1 MLDGRPRGRRRPC
14 RVLLVGGGT
23 GGHVSPLLAI
33 AEALREIDPEVGFL
47 FLGGR
52 RGREAELVPAAGIP
66 FHATPMPSL
75 RDPDSRLAFL
85 RTIGSAPL
93 AFFDA
98 LAALW
103 RFRPDVCCTTG
114 GIVAIPVT
122 LAARVLR
129 VPVYLWDGNALPGR
143 ATRLLSTFSSR
154 IGVSY
159 EQARRTLPRG
169 RTVLAGTPIRASLL
183 KWTRERGREAF
194 AVPAEAK
201 LVVVSGGSQ
210 GSERVNDALWS
221 ALARLV
227 RHAYVLHITG
237 DKQGARAESRRTN
250 LPPELRDH
258 YIVRTFLGDEM
269 GGALAA
275 ADLAI
280 GRAGASSIAEPLAFG
295 VPLLLIPFGAAME
308 GHQDANA
315 RAMVETGAAL
325 SMREGELDGDRFT
338 AQVSGLLDNPD
349 RLRRMANAARTA
361 GRPQAAQEIARELL
375 SLGGCG

>member
-1 MLDGRPRGRRRPC
+1 MP
-14 RVLLVGGGT
+14 
-23 GGHVSPLLAI
+23 S
-33 AEALREIDPEVGFL
+33 
-47 FLGGR
+47 
-52 RGREAELVPAAGIP
+52 AGIP

-85 RTIGSAPL
+85 RTLVAVPL

-98 LAALW
+98 LSALA

-122 LAARVLR
+122 LAARLMR

-143 ATRLLSTFSSR
+143 ATRLLAALCSR

-159 EQARRTLPRG
+159 EEARRSLPRG

-183 KWTRERGREAF
+183 KWTRQRGRETF
-194 AVPAEAK
+194 AVPADAM

-210 GSERVNDALWS
+210 GSERINDALWS
-221 ALARLV
+221 GLGRIL
-227 RHAYVLHITG
+227 RRAYVLHITG
-237 DKQGARAESRRTN
+237 EKHGARAEARRAN
-250 LPPELRDH
+250 LAPEVRDR
-258 YIVRTFLGDEM
+258 YIVRSFLGDEM

-275 ADLAI
+275 ADLVI

-315 RAMVETGAAL
+315 RAMVEVNAAM
-325 SMREGELDGDRFT
+325 SMREGELDGDRLT
-338 AQVSGLLDNPD
+338 AKVNGLIDDPD
-349 RLRRMANAARTA
+349 RLRRMANAARAA
-361 GRPQAAQEIARELL
+361 GRPQAAKDIARELL
-375 SLGGCG
+375 ALGKCA

>member
-1 MLDGRPRGRRRPC
+1 M
-14 RVLLVGGGT
+14 
-23 GGHVSPLLAI
+23 
-33 AEALREIDPEVGFL
+33 
-47 FLGGR
+47 
-52 RGREAELVPAAGIP
+52 PAAGIA

-75 RDPDSRLAFL
+75 RDPESRLALL
-85 RTIGSAPL
+85 RTLVSVPL

-98 LAALW
+98 LGQML

-114 GIVAIPVT
+114 GVVAIPVT
-122 LAARVLR
+122 LAARLLF

-143 ATRLLSTFSSR
+143 ATRLLARVSSR

-159 EQARRTLPRG
+159 EQARLALPRG

-183 KWTRERGREAF
+183 KWTRERGRETF
-194 AVPAEAK
+194 AVPADAT
-201 LVVVSGGSQ
+201 LIVVSGGSQ

-221 ALARLV
+221 ALGRIIRRA
-227 RHAYVLHITG
+227 HILHITG
-237 DKQGARAESRRTN
+237 DKHGSRAEARKAN
-250 LPPELRDH
+250 LPDEVRDR
-258 YIVRTFLGDEM
+258 YIVRPYLGEEM

-338 AQVSGLLDNPD
+338 SQVVGLLQSPD
-349 RLRRMANAARTA
+349 RLRRMANAAKAA
-361 GRPQAAQEIARELL
+361 GRPQAAHDIARDLL
-375 SLGGCG
+375 SLGGCGP

>member
-1 MLDGRPRGRRRPC
+1 M
-14 RVLLVGGGT
+14 
-23 GGHVSPLLAI
+23 
-33 AEALREIDPEVGFL
+33 
-47 FLGGR
+47 
-52 RGREAELVPAAGIP
+52 PAAGIP

-75 RDPDSRLAFL
+75 RDPESRVALL
-85 RTIGSAPL
+85 RTLVSVPL

-98 LAALW
+98 LAQLV

-114 GIVAIPVT
+114 GVVAIPVT
-122 LAARVLR
+122 LAARLIR

-143 ATRLLSTFSSR
+143 ATRLLASFCSR

-159 EQARRTLPRG
+159 EQARRSLPRG

-183 KWTRERGREAF
+183 KWTRERGRETF
-194 AVPAEAK
+194 VVPADAM

-210 GSERVNDALWS
+210 GSERINDALWS
-221 ALARLV
+221 ALGRIV
-227 RHAYVLHITG
+227 RRAYVLHITG
-237 DKQGARAESRRTN
+237 EKHGGRADARRANLAAEVRER
-250 LPPELRDH
+250 
-258 YIVRTFLGDEM
+258 YIVRSFLGDEM

-275 ADLAI
+275 ADLVI

-295 VPLLLIPFGAAME
+295 IPLLLIPFGAAME

-315 RAMVETGAAL
+315 RAMVETGAAI

-338 AQVSGLLDNPD
+338 AQVSGLIDNPD
-349 RLRRMANAARTA
+349 RLRRMANAARAA

-375 SLGGCG
+375 ALGGCS

>member
-1 MLDGRPRGRRRPC
+1 
-14 RVLLVGGGT
+14 VLLVGGGT

-33 AEALREIDPEVGFL
+33 AEALGEIDPEVGFL
-47 FLGGR
+47 FLGGQ
-52 RGREAELVPAAGIP
+52 RGKEAELVPAAGLP

-75 RDPDSRLAFL
+75 RDPQSRLALL
-85 RTIGSAPL
+85 RTLVGVPL

-98 LAALW
+98 LAQLV

-114 GIVAIPVT
+114 GVVAIPVT
-122 LAARVLR
+122 LAARLMR

-143 ATRLLSTFSSR
+143 ATRLLASFSSR

-159 EQARRTLPRG
+159 EQARHGLPRG

-183 KWTRERGREAF
+183 KWTRERGRETF
-194 AVPAEAK
+194 GVPADAM

-221 ALARLV
+221 ALGRILKSS
-227 RHAYVLHITG
+227 YVLHITG
-237 DKQGARAESRRTN
+237 EKHGARAESRRAN
-250 LPPELRDH
+250 LAAEVRDR
-258 YIVRTFLGDEM
+258 YIVRPFLGDEM

-295 VPLLLIPFGAAME
+295 VPLLVIPFGAAME
-308 GHQDANA
+308 GHQEANA

-338 AQVSGLLDNPD
+338 SQVVGLLQNPD
-349 RLRRMANAARTA
+349 RLRRMANAAKAA
-361 GRPQAAQEIARELL
+361 GRPQAATEIARELL
-375 SLGGCG
+375 TLGGCA

>member
-1 MLDGRPRGRRRPC
+1 M
-14 RVLLVGGGT
+14 
-23 GGHVSPLLAI
+23 

-75 RDPDSRLAFL
+75 RDPESRLALL
-85 RTIGSAPL
+85 RTLVSVPL

-98 LAALW
+98 FAALV
-103 RFRPDVCCTTG
+103 RFGPDVCCTTG
-114 GIVAIPVT
+114 GVVAIPVT
-122 LAARVLR
+122 LAARILR

-143 ATRLLSTFSSR
+143 ATRLLASISSR
-154 IGVSY
+154 IGVSH
-159 EQARRTLPRG
+159 EQARRALPRG

-183 KWTRERGREAF
+183 KWTRERGRDAF
-194 AVPAEAK
+194 AVPADAM

-221 ALARLV
+221 ALGRVV
-227 RHAYVLHITG
+227 RAAYVLHLTG
-237 DKQGARAESRRTN
+237 EKHGARAEARRAN
-250 LPPELRDH
+250 LPAEVRDR
-258 YIVRTFLGDEM
+258 YIVRAFLGDEM

-308 GHQDANA
+308 GHQEANA
-315 RAMVETGAAL
+315 RAMVEAGAAL
-325 SMREGELDGDRFT
+325 SMREGELDGDRLN
-338 AQVSGLLDNPD
+338 AQVTGLLQNPD
-349 RLRRMANAARTA
+349 RLRRMANAARAA
-361 GRPQAAQEIARELL
+361 GRPQAAQEIARDLL
-375 SLGGCG
+375 SLGGCA

>member
-85 RTIGSAPL
+85 RTLGSAPL
-93 AFFDA
+93 AFVDA

-122 LAARVLR
+122 LAARVLG

-183 KWTRERGREAF
+183 KWTRERGRDAF

-221 ALARLV
+221 ALGRLV

-237 DKQGARAESRRTN
+237 DKQGARAESRRAN

-349 RLRRMANAARTA
+349 RLSRMANAARTA

>member
-1 MLDGRPRGRRRPC
+1 M
-14 RVLLVGGGT
+14 
-23 GGHVSPLLAI
+23 
-33 AEALREIDPEVGFL
+33 
-47 FLGGR
+47 
-52 RGREAELVPAAGIP
+52 PAAGIA

-75 RDPDSRLAFL
+75 RDPESRLALL
-85 RTIGSAPL
+85 RTLVSVPL

-98 LAALW
+98 LGQML

-114 GIVAIPVT
+114 GVVAIPVT
-122 LAARVLR
+122 LAARLLF

-143 ATRLLSTFSSR
+143 ATRLLARVSSR

-159 EQARRTLPRG
+159 EQARQALPRG

-183 KWTRERGREAF
+183 KWTRERGRETF
-194 AVPAEAK
+194 AVPADAT
-201 LVVVSGGSQ
+201 LIVVSGGSQ

-221 ALARLV
+221 ALGRIIRRA
-227 RHAYVLHITG
+227 HILHITG
-237 DKQGARAESRRTN
+237 DKHGSRAEARKAN
-250 LPPELRDH
+250 LPDEVRDR
-258 YIVRTFLGDEM
+258 YIVRPYLGDEM

-325 SMREGELDGDRFT
+325 AMREGELDGDRFT
-338 AQVSGLLDNPD
+338 SQVVGLLQSPD
-349 RLRRMANAARTA
+349 RLRRMANAAKAA
-361 GRPQAAQEIARELL
+361 GRPQAAHDIARDLL
-375 SLGGCG
+375 SLGGCAP

>member
-1 MLDGRPRGRRRPC
+1 MLDDRPRRRQRPC

-33 AEALREIDPEVGFL
+33 AEALGEIDPEVGFL
-47 FLGGR
+47 FLGGQ
-52 RGREAELVPAAGIP
+52 RGKEAELVPAAGIP

-75 RDPDSRLAFL
+75 RDPQSRLALL
-85 RTIGSAPL
+85 RTLVGVPL

-98 LAALW
+98 LAQLV

-114 GIVAIPVT
+114 GVVAIPVT
-122 LAARVLR
+122 LAARLMR

-143 ATRLLSTFSSR
+143 ATRLLASFSSR

-159 EQARRTLPRG
+159 EQARHALPRG

-183 KWTRERGREAF
+183 KWTRERGRETF
-194 AVPAEAK
+194 AVPADAM

-210 GSERVNDALWS
+210 GSERVNDALSS
-221 ALARLV
+221 ALGRILKSS
-227 RHAYVLHITG
+227 YILHITG
-237 DKQGARAESRRTN
+237 EKHGARAESRRAN
-250 LPPELRDH
+250 LPAEVRDR
-258 YIVRTFLGDEM
+258 YIVRAFLGDEM

-295 VPLLLIPFGAAME
+295 VPLLVIPFGAAME
-308 GHQDANA
+308 GHQEANA

-338 AQVSGLLDNPD
+338 SQVVGLLQSPD
-349 RLRRMANAARTA
+349 RLRRMANAAKAA
-361 GRPQAAQEIARELL
+361 GRPQAATEIARELL
-375 SLGGCG
+375 ALGGCA

>member
-1 MLDGRPRGRRRPC
+1 MLDGRPRGRQRPC

-33 AEALREIDPEVGFL
+33 AEALREVDPDVGFL

-66 FHATPMPSL
+66 FHATPLPSL
-75 RDPDSRLAFL
+75 RDPESRIALL
-85 RTIGSAPL
+85 RTLVSVPL

-98 LAALW
+98 LVAQL

-122 LAARVLR
+122 LAARLLR

-143 ATRLLSTFSSR
+143 STRLLASLSSR
-154 IGVSY
+154 IGVTY

-183 KWTRERGREAF
+183 KWTRERGRETF
-194 AVPAEAK
+194 AVPADAT

-221 ALARLV
+221 ALGRII
-227 RHAYVLHITG
+227 RRAYVLHITG
-237 DKQGARAESRRTN
+237 EKHGARAEARRAN
-250 LPPELRDH
+250 LAAEVRDR
-258 YIVRTFLGDEM
+258 YIVRPFLGDDM

-275 ADLAI
+275 ADLVI

-308 GHQDANA
+308 GHQEANA
-315 RAMVETGAAL
+315 RAMVETGAAI

-338 AQVSGLLDNPD
+338 AQISGLLDDPT
-349 RLRRMANAARTA
+349 RLRRMANAARAA

-375 SLGGCG
+375 ALGGCA

>member
-1 MLDGRPRGRRRPC
+1 
-14 RVLLVGGGT
+14 
-23 GGHVSPLLAI
+23 
-33 AEALREIDPEVGFL
+33 LREIDREVGFL

-66 FHATPMPSL
+66 FHATPLPSL
-75 RDPDSRLAFL
+75 RDPDSRLALL
-85 RTIGSAPL
+85 RTLASVPL
-93 AFFDA
+93 AFVDA
-98 LAALW
+98 LAAIW

-114 GIVAIPVT
+114 GVVAIPVV
-122 LAARVLR
+122 LAARLFR

-143 ATRLLSTFSSR
+143 ATRLLASFSSR
-154 IGVSY
+154 IGVSH
-159 EQARRTLPRG
+159 EQARRALPRS
-169 RTVLAGTPIRASLL
+169 RTVLAGTPIRSSLL
-183 KWTRERGREAF
+183 KWTRERGRETF
-194 AVPAEAK
+194 GVPSEAK

-221 ALARLV
+221 ALGRLL
-227 RHAYVLHITG
+227 RRSYVLHITG
-237 DKQGARAESRRTN
+237 DKHGARANSRHAT
-250 LPPELRDH
+250 LPPEVRDH
-258 YIVRTFLGDEM
+258 YIVRPFLGDEM

-308 GHQDANA
+308 GHQEANA
-315 RAMVETGAAL
+315 RAMVETGAAI

-349 RLRRMANAARTA
+349 RLRRMANAARVA

-375 SLGGCG
+375 ALGGCA

>member
-1 MLDGRPRGRRRPC
+1 
-14 RVLLVGGGT
+14 VLLVGGGT

-33 AEALREIDPEVGFL
+33 GEALHEIDPDVGFL

-52 RGREAELVPAAGIP
+52 RGREAELVPGAGIA

-75 RDPDSRLAFL
+75 RDPDSRLALL
-85 RTIGSAPL
+85 RTIAAVPL

-98 LAALW
+98 LAAIW

-122 LAARVLR
+122 LAARVMR

-143 ATRLLSTFSSR
+143 STRLLASISSR

-159 EQARRTLPRG
+159 EQARHALPRG
-169 RTVLAGTPIRASLL
+169 RTVLAGTPIRSSLL
-183 KWTRERGREAF
+183 KWTRERGRETF
-194 AVPAEAK
+194 AVPPEAK

-221 ALARLV
+221 ALGRVL

-237 DKQGARAESRRTN
+237 DKHGARAEARRAN
-250 LPPELRDH
+250 LSDELRDR
-258 YIVRTFLGDEM
+258 YIVRASLGDEM

-308 GHQDANA
+308 GHQEANA
-315 RAMVETGAAL
+315 RAMVETGAAI
-325 SMREGELDGDRFT
+325 SMREGELDGDRFS
-338 AQVSGLLDNPD
+338 AQVIGLVDNAD
-349 RLRRMANAARTA
+349 RLRRMANAARIA
-361 GRPQAAQEIARELL
+361 GRPHAAQEIARELL
-375 SLGGCG
+375 TLGGSA

>member
-1 MLDGRPRGRRRPC
+1 
-14 RVLLVGGGT
+14 
-23 GGHVSPLLAI
+23 
-33 AEALREIDPEVGFL
+33 
-47 FLGGR
+47 
-52 RGREAELVPAAGIP
+52 
-66 FHATPMPSL
+66 
-75 RDPDSRLAFL
+75 
-85 RTIGSAPL
+85 
-93 AFFDA
+93 
-98 LAALW
+98 
-103 RFRPDVCCTTG
+103 
-114 GIVAIPVT
+114 
-122 LAARVLR
+122 
-129 VPVYLWDGNALPGR
+129 VYLWDGNALPGR

-221 ALARLV
+221 ALGRIV

-237 DKQGARAESRRTN
+237 DKQGAHADARRAN
-250 LPPELRDH
+250 LPEELRDH

>member
-1 MLDGRPRGRRRPC
+1 MLDDRPRRRQRPC

-33 AEALREIDPEVGFL
+33 AEALREIDPDVGFL

-52 RGREAELVPAAGIP
+52 RGKEAELVPTAGIP

-75 RDPDSRLAFL
+75 RDPDSRLALL
-85 RTIGSAPL
+85 RTLVGVPL
-93 AFFDA
+93 AFVDA
-98 LAALW
+98 LIQLV

-114 GIVAIPVT
+114 GVVAIPVT
-122 LAARVLR
+122 LAARLIL

-143 ATRLLSTFSSR
+143 ATRLLASFCSR

-159 EQARRTLPRG
+159 EQARRSLPRG

-183 KWTRERGREAF
+183 KWTRERGRETF
-194 AVPAEAK
+194 AVPADAM

-210 GSERVNDALWS
+210 GSERINDALWS
-221 ALARLV
+221 ALGRIL
-227 RHAYVLHITG
+227 RRAYILHITG
-237 DKQGARAESRRTN
+237 EKHAARAEARRAN
-250 LPPELRDH
+250 LAPDVRDR
-258 YIVRTFLGDEM
+258 YIVRSYLGDEM

-275 ADLAI
+275 ADLVI

-295 VPLLLIPFGAAME
+295 RPLMLIPFGAAME

-315 RAMVETGAAL
+315 RAMVETSAAI
-325 SMREGELDGDRFT
+325 SMREGVLDGDRLT
-338 AQVSGLLDNPD
+338 AEVNGLIDNPT
-349 RLRRMANAARTA
+349 RLQRMANAARAA
-361 GRPQAAQEIARELL
+361 GRPHAAQEIARELL
-375 SLGGCG
+375 ALGKCG

>member
-1 MLDGRPRGRRRPC
+1 
-14 RVLLVGGGT
+14 VLLVGGGT

-33 AEALREIDPEVGFL
+33 AEALHEIDPEVGFL

-75 RDPDSRLAFL
+75 RDPDSRLALL
-85 RTIGSAPL
+85 RTMGSAPL

-98 LAALW
+98 LAQLA

-114 GIVAIPVT
+114 GVVAIPVT
-122 LAARVLR
+122 LAARLLR

-143 ATRLLSTFSSR
+143 ATRLLASVSSR
-154 IGVSY
+154 IGVTY
-159 EQARRTLPRG
+159 EQARRSLPRG

-183 KWTRERGREAF
+183 TWTRESGREAF
-194 AVPAEAK
+194 AVPPDAT
-201 LVVVSGGSQ
+201 LVLVSGGSQ

-221 ALARLV
+221 ALGRII
-227 RHAYVLHITG
+227 RRSYVLHITG
-237 DKQGARAESRRTN
+237 EKHAARAESRRAN
-250 LPPELRDH
+250 LPDELRDH
-258 YIVRTFLGDEM
+258 YIVRPYLGDDM

-308 GHQDANA
+308 GHQEANA
-315 RAMVETGAAL
+315 RAMVETGAAM

-338 AQVSGLLDNPD
+338 AQVTGLLQNPD
-349 RLRRMANAARTA
+349 RLRRMANAARAA
-361 GRPQAAQEIARELL
+361 GRPQAAREIARELL
-375 SLGGCG
+375 SLGRCS

>member
-1 MLDGRPRGRRRPC
+1 MLDDRPRRRQRPC

-33 AEALREIDPEVGFL
+33 AEALGEIDPEVGFL
-47 FLGGR
+47 FLGGQ
-52 RGREAELVPAAGIP
+52 RGKEADLVPAAGLP

-75 RDPDSRLAFL
+75 RDPQSRLALL
-85 RTIGSAPL
+85 RTLVGVPL

-98 LAALW
+98 LAQLV

-114 GIVAIPVT
+114 GVVAIPVT
-122 LAARVLR
+122 LAARLMR

-143 ATRLLSTFSSR
+143 ATRLLASFSSR

-159 EQARRTLPRG
+159 EQARHALPRG

-183 KWTRERGREAF
+183 KWTRERGRETF
-194 AVPAEAK
+194 AVPADAM

-221 ALARLV
+221 ALGRILKSS
-227 RHAYVLHITG
+227 YVLHITG
-237 DKQGARAESRRTN
+237 EKHGARAESRRTN
-250 LPPELRDH
+250 LAAELRDR
-258 YIVRTFLGDEM
+258 YIVRPSLGDEM

-295 VPLLLIPFGAAME
+295 VPLLVIPFGAAME
-308 GHQDANA
+308 GHQEANA
-315 RAMVETGAAL
+315 RAMVETGAAMM
-325 SMREGELDGDRFT
+325 MREGELDGDRFT
-338 AQVSGLLDNPD
+338 SQVVGLLQNPA
-349 RLRRMANAARTA
+349 RLRGMANSARTA
-361 GRPQAAQEIARELL
+361 GRPQAATDIARELL
-375 SLGGCG
+375 TLGGCA

>member
-1 MLDGRPRGRRRPC
+1 
-14 RVLLVGGGT
+14 V
-23 GGHVSPLLAI
+23 A
-33 AEALREIDPEVGFL
+33 FL

-52 RGREAELVPAAGIP
+52 RGKEAELVPAAGIS

-75 RDPDSRLAFL
+75 RDPQSRLALL
-85 RTIGSAPL
+85 RTLVGVPL

-98 LAALW
+98 LAQLV

-114 GIVAIPVT
+114 GVVAIPVT
-122 LAARVLR
+122 IAARLLR

-143 ATRLLSTFSSR
+143 ATRLLASFSSR

-159 EQARRTLPRG
+159 EQARRSLPRG

-183 KWTRERGREAF
+183 KWTRERGRETF
-194 AVPAEAK
+194 AVPADAT
-201 LVVVSGGSQ
+201 LILVSGGSQ

-221 ALARLV
+221 ALGRLLRV
-227 RHAYVLHITG
+227 AHVLHVTG
-237 DKQGARAESRRTN
+237 EKHGARAESRRAN
-250 LPPELRDH
+250 LAAEIRDR
-258 YIVRTFLGDEM
+258 YIVRPYLGDDM
-269 GGALAA
+269 GAALAA

-315 RAMVETGAAL
+315 RAMVETGAAMT
-325 SMREGELDGDRFT
+325 MREGELDGDRVT
-338 AQVSGLLDNPD
+338 SQVVGLLQDPG
-349 RLRRMANAARTA
+349 RLKRMADAARVA
-361 GRPQAAQEIARELL
+361 GRPQAATEIARDLL
-375 SLGGCG
+375 SLGGCA

>member
-1 MLDGRPRGRRRPC
+1 
-14 RVLLVGGGT
+14 VLLVGGGT

-52 RGREAELVPAAGIP
+52 RGKEGELVPAAGIP

-75 RDPDSRLAFL
+75 RDPESRLALL
-85 RTIGSAPL
+85 RTLVSVPL

-98 LAALW
+98 LGSIA

-114 GIVAIPVT
+114 GVVAIPVA
-122 LAARVLR
+122 LAARLMR

-143 ATRLLSTFSSR
+143 ATRLLASFCSR

-159 EQARRTLPRG
+159 EQARHSLPRG
-169 RTVLAGTPIRASLL
+169 RTVIAGTPIRASLL
-183 KWTRERGREAF
+183 KWTRERGRAEF
-194 AVPAEAK
+194 AVPAGVK
-201 LVVVSGGSQ
+201 LVLVSGGSQ
-210 GSERVNDALWS
+210 GSERINDALWS
-221 ALARLV
+221 ALGRIL

-237 DKQGARAESRRTN
+237 DKQGARADARRAS
-250 LPPELRDH
+250 LPEELRDH

-269 GGALAA
+269 GGALSA

-325 SMREGELDGDRFT
+325 SMREGELDGDRFS
-338 AQVSGLLDNPD
+338 AQVIGLVDNAD
-349 RLRRMANAARTA
+349 RLRRMANAARAA
-361 GRPQAAQEIARELL
+361 GRPQAAQEIARDLL
-375 SLGGCG
+375 TLGGCV

>member
-1 MLDGRPRGRRRPC
+1 M
-14 RVLLVGGGT
+14 
-23 GGHVSPLLAI
+23 
-33 AEALREIDPEVGFL
+33 
-47 FLGGR
+47 
-52 RGREAELVPAAGIP
+52 PAAGIP

-75 RDPDSRLAFL
+75 RDPDSRLALL
-85 RTIGSAPL
+85 RTLVSVPL

-98 LAALW
+98 LAALV

-122 LAARVLR
+122 LAARLMR

-143 ATRLLSTFSSR
+143 STRLLASLSSR

-159 EQARRTLPRG
+159 EQARRSLPRG
-169 RTVLAGTPIRASLL
+169 RTVLAGTPIRSSLL
-183 KWTRERGREAF
+183 AWTRERGREQF
-194 AVPAEAK
+194 AVPAEAQ
-201 LVVVSGGSQ
+201 LVLVSGGSQ

-221 ALARLV
+221 ALGRIV

-237 DKQGARAESRRTN
+237 DRQGARADARRAN
-250 LPPELRDH
+250 LPEELREH
-258 YIVRTFLGDEM
+258 YIVRTFLGDDM

-308 GHQDANA
+308 GHQEANA
-315 RAMVETGAAL
+315 RAMVETSAAI
-325 SMREGELDGDRFT
+325 SMREGELDGDRFS
-338 AQVSGLLDNPD
+338 AQVLGLLGNAD
-349 RLRRMANAARTA
+349 RLLRMANAARAA
-361 GRPQAAQEIARELL
+361 GRPHAAQEIARELL
-375 SLGGCG
+375 SLGGCA

>member
-1 MLDGRPRGRRRPC
+1 
-14 RVLLVGGGT
+14 VLLVGGGT

-33 AEALREIDPEVGFL
+33 AEALREIVPEVGFL

-75 RDPDSRLAFL
+75 RDPDSRLALL
-85 RTIGSAPL
+85 RTIVAVPL

-98 LAALW
+98 LAAIW

-122 LAARVLR
+122 LAARAMR

-143 ATRLLSTFSSR
+143 STRLLASLSSR
-154 IGVSY
+154 IGVSH
-159 EQARRTLPRG
+159 EQARHALPRG
-169 RTVLAGTPIRASLL
+169 RTVLAGTPIRSSLL
-183 KWTRERGREAF
+183 KWTRERGRETF
-194 AVPAEAK
+194 AVPADAK
-201 LVVVSGGSQ
+201 LIVVSGGSQ

-221 ALARLV
+221 ALGRVL
-227 RHAYVLHITG
+227 RHTYVLHITG
-237 DKQGARAESRRTN
+237 DKHGARAEARRAN
-250 LPPELRDH
+250 LSDELRDH

-269 GGALAA
+269 GGALAS

-308 GHQDANA
+308 GHQEANA
-315 RAMVETGAAL
+315 RAMVETGAAIN
-325 SMREGELDGDRFT
+325 MREGELDGDRLS
-338 AQVSGLLDNPD
+338 AQVIGLVNDAD
-349 RLRRMANAARTA
+349 RLRRMANAARAA
-361 GRPQAAQEIARELL
+361 GRPQAAQEIARDLL
-375 SLGGCG
+375 ALGGCA

>member
-1 MLDGRPRGRRRPC
+1 M
-14 RVLLVGGGT
+14 LLVGGGT

-33 AEALREIDPEVGFL
+33 AEALGEIDPEVGFL
-47 FLGGR
+47 FLGGQ
-52 RGREAELVPAAGIP
+52 RGKEAELVPAAGVP

-75 RDPDSRLAFL
+75 RDPQSRLALL
-85 RTIGSAPL
+85 RALVGVPL

-98 LAALW
+98 LAQLV
-103 RFRPDVCCTTG
+103 RFRPDVSCTTG
-114 GIVAIPVT
+114 GVVAIPVT
-122 LAARVLR
+122 LAARLLR

-143 ATRLLSTFSSR
+143 ATRLLASFSSR
-154 IGVSY
+154 IGVSH
-159 EQARRTLPRG
+159 EQARHALPRG

-183 KWTRERGREAF
+183 NWTRERGREAF
-194 AVPAEAK
+194 AVPADAM

-221 ALARLV
+221 ALGRILKSS
-227 RHAYVLHITG
+227 YVLHITG
-237 DKQGARAESRRTN
+237 EKHGARAESRRAN
-250 LPPELRDH
+250 LAAEVRDR

-295 VPLLLIPFGAAME
+295 VPLLVIPFGAAME
-308 GHQDANA
+308 GHQEANA
-315 RAMVETGAAL
+315 RAMVETGAAM

-338 AQVSGLLDNPD
+338 SQVVGLLQDPT
-349 RLRRMANAARTA
+349 RLQRMANAARAA
-361 GRPQAAQEIARELL
+361 GRPQAATEIARDLL
-375 SLGGCG
+375 ALGGCA

>member
-1 MLDGRPRGRRRPC
+1 
-14 RVLLVGGGT
+14 VLLVGGGT

-52 RGREAELVPAAGIP
+52 RGREAQLVPAAGIP

-75 RDPDSRLAFL
+75 RDPESRLALL
-85 RTIGSAPL
+85 RTLVSVPL

-98 LAALW
+98 LVALA

-114 GIVAIPVT
+114 GVVAIPVT
-122 LAARVLR
+122 LAARLLF

-143 ATRLLSTFSSR
+143 ATRLLAWISSR
-154 IGVSY
+154 IGVTY
-159 EQARRTLPRG
+159 EQARQALPRG

-183 KWTRERGREAF
+183 KWTRELGRETF
-194 AVPAEAK
+194 AVPADAM

-221 ALARLV
+221 ALGRII
-227 RHAYVLHITG
+227 RRAYVLHISG
-237 DKQGARAESRRTN
+237 EKHGPRAEARRAN
-250 LPPELRDH
+250 LPDDVRDH
-258 YIVRTFLGDEM
+258 YIVRSFLGDEM

-275 ADLAI
+275 ADLAV

-308 GHQDANA
+308 GHQEANA

-325 SMREGELDGDRFT
+325 SMREGELDGDRLT
-338 AQVSGLLDNPD
+338 AQVTGLLQNPD
-349 RLRRMANAARTA
+349 RLRRMANAARAA
-361 GRPQAAQEIARELL
+361 GRPQAAQEIARDLL
-375 SLGGCG
+375 ALGGCA

>member
-1 MLDGRPRGRRRPC
+1 
-14 RVLLVGGGT
+14 
-23 GGHVSPLLAI
+23 
-33 AEALREIDPEVGFL
+33 
-47 FLGGR
+47 
-52 RGREAELVPAAGIP
+52 VPAAGLP
-66 FHATPMPSL
+66 FHATPLPSL
-75 RDPDSRLAFL
+75 RDPDSRLELL
-85 RTIGSAPL
+85 RTLASVPL

-98 LAALW
+98 LAAVW

-114 GIVAIPVT
+114 GVVAIPVT
-122 LAARVLR
+122 LAARLMR

-143 ATRLLSTFSSR
+143 ATRLLASISSR

-159 EQARRTLPRG
+159 EQARRALPRG
-169 RTVLAGTPIRASLL
+169 RTALAGTPIRSSLL
-183 KWTRERGREAF
+183 KWTRERGRETF
-194 AVPAEAK
+194 SVPAEAS

-221 ALARLV
+221 ALGRLI
-227 RHAYVLHITG
+227 RHTYVLHITG
-237 DKQGARAESRRTN
+237 DKHGARAEARRAN
-250 LPPELRDH
+250 LPDDLRDR

-315 RAMVETGAAL
+315 RAMVETGAAI
-325 SMREGELDGDRFT
+325 SMREGELDGDRFS
-338 AQVSGLLDNPD
+338 AQVIGLLGNAD
-349 RLRRMANAARTA
+349 RLRRMANASRAA
-361 GRPQAAQEIARELL
+361 GRPQAAEAIARELL

>member
-1 MLDGRPRGRRRPC
+1 M
-14 RVLLVGGGT
+14 
-23 GGHVSPLLAI
+23 A
-33 AEALREIDPEVGFL
+33 FL

-52 RGREAELVPAAGIP
+52 RGKEAELVPAVGIP

-75 RDPDSRLAFL
+75 RDPQSRLALL
-85 RTIGSAPL
+85 RTLVGVPL

-98 LAALW
+98 LAQLV

-114 GIVAIPVT
+114 GVVAIPVT
-122 LAARVLR
+122 LAARLMR

-143 ATRLLSTFSSR
+143 ATRLLASFSSR

-159 EQARRTLPRG
+159 EQARRALPRG

-183 KWTRERGREAF
+183 KWTRERGRETF
-194 AVPAEAK
+194 AVPADAM

-221 ALARLV
+221 ALGRIL
-227 RHAYVLHITG
+227 RTSYVLHITG
-237 DKQGARAESRRTN
+237 EKHGARAESRRGN
-250 LPPELRDH
+250 LAIEVRDR
-258 YIVRTFLGDEM
+258 YIVRSYLGDEM

-295 VPLLLIPFGAAME
+295 VPLLVIPFGAAME
-308 GHQDANA
+308 GHQEANA
-315 RAMVETGAAL
+315 RATVETGAAL
-325 SMREGELDGDRFT
+325 TMREGELDGDRLT
-338 AQVSGLLDNPD
+338 AEVTGLLQNPD
-349 RLRRMANAARTA
+349 RLHRMANAARAA
-361 GRPQAAQEIARELL
+361 GRPEAAKDIARELL
-375 SLGGCG
+375 ALGGCA

>member
-1 MLDGRPRGRRRPC
+1 
-14 RVLLVGGGT
+14 VLLVGGGT

-33 AEALREIDPEVGFL
+33 AEALREIDPDVGFL

-52 RGREAELVPAAGIP
+52 RGREAELVPGSGIA

-75 RDPDSRLAFL
+75 RDPDSRVALL
-85 RTIGSAPL
+85 RTIAAVPL

-98 LAALW
+98 LAAIW

-122 LAARVLR
+122 LAARVMR

-143 ATRLLSTFSSR
+143 STRLLASISSR

-159 EQARRTLPRG
+159 EQARHALPRG
-169 RTVLAGTPIRASLL
+169 RTVLAGTPIRSSLL
-183 KWTRERGREAF
+183 KWTRERGRETF
-194 AVPAEAK
+194 AVPPEAK

-221 ALARLV
+221 ALGRVL

-237 DKQGARAESRRTN
+237 DKHGARADARRAN
-250 LPPELRDH
+250 LSDELRDH
-258 YIVRTFLGDEM
+258 YIVRASLGDEM

-308 GHQDANA
+308 GHQEANA
-315 RAMVETGAAL
+315 RAMVETGAAI
-325 SMREGELDGDRFT
+325 SMREGELDGDRFS
-338 AQVSGLLDNPD
+338 AQVIGLVDNAD
-349 RLRRMANAARTA
+349 RLRRMANAARIA
-361 GRPQAAQEIARELL
+361 GRPHAAQEIARELL
-375 SLGGCG
+375 TLGGSA

>member
-1 MLDGRPRGRRRPC
+1 MLDGRPRRRQRPC

-52 RGREAELVPAAGIP
+52 RGREAELVPAAGMP

-85 RTIGSAPL
+85 RTLGSAPL

-122 LAARVLR
+122 LAARVFR
-129 VPVYLWDGNALPGR
+129 IPVYLWDGNALPGR

-159 EQARRTLPRG
+159 EQARRALPRG

-183 KWTRERGREAF
+183 KWTRERGRETF
-194 AVPAEAK
+194 GVPAEAK

-221 ALARLV
+221 ALGRLV

-237 DKQGARAESRRTN
+237 DKLGARAESRRTN

-258 YIVRTFLGDEM
+258 YIVRPFLGDEM

-349 RLRRMANAARTA
+349 RLRRMANAARVA
-361 GRPQAAQEIARELL
+361 GRPNAAQEIARELL

>member
-1 MLDGRPRGRRRPC
+1 MLDDRPRRRQRPC

-33 AEALREIDPEVGFL
+33 AEALGEIDPEVGFL
-47 FLGGR
+47 FLGGQ
-52 RGREAELVPAAGIP
+52 RGKEADLVPAAGLP

-75 RDPDSRLAFL
+75 RDPQSRLALL
-85 RTIGSAPL
+85 RTLVGVPL

-98 LAALW
+98 LAQLV

-114 GIVAIPVT
+114 GVVAIPVT
-122 LAARVLR
+122 LAARLMR

-143 ATRLLSTFSSR
+143 ATRLLASFSSR

-159 EQARRTLPRG
+159 EQARHALPRG

-183 KWTRERGREAF
+183 KWTRERGRETF
-194 AVPAEAK
+194 AVPADAM

-221 ALARLV
+221 ALGRILKS
-227 RHAYVLHITG
+227 AYVLHITG
-237 DKQGARAESRRTN
+237 EKHGARAESRRAN
-250 LPPELRDH
+250 LAAEVRDR
-258 YIVRTFLGDEM
+258 YIVRAFLGDEM

-295 VPLLLIPFGAAME
+295 VPLLVIPFGAAME
-308 GHQDANA
+308 GHQEANA

-338 AQVSGLLDNPD
+338 SHVVGLLQSPD
-349 RLRRMANAARTA
+349 RLRRMANAAKAA
-361 GRPQAAQEIARELL
+361 GRPQAATEIARELL
-375 SLGGCG
+375 TLGGCA